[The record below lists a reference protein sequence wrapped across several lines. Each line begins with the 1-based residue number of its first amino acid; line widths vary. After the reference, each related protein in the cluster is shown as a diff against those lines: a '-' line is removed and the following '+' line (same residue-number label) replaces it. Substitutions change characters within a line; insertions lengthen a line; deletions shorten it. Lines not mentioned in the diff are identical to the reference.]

1 VAPTLLTERLTL
13 RMWHEGDADPAL
25 AAYGD
30 AEVARWLAPAMGQV
44 PDEAAMR
51 LLLRQWAAEDA
62 RLLTPAGRWAIELR
76 ADGRV
81 IGGATLL
88 PLLPDDE
95 YEVGWQLSP
104 QQWGQGYGTEAG
116 LALVRW
122 AFAQGLEQVIA
133 LVRPTNARAA
143 AMVRRMGMEWVGETE
158 KYHDLR
164 LQEYRLRP
172 GDLTGPH
179 LAEAAAPVIDNAAAA
194 RFELWVDGHLAELP
208 YRQHGQR
215 LVLIHTGV
223 PDELGGRGL
232 GGRLVAAAV
241 DRAARDGLTI
251 VPLCPFAR
259 DWLAHHPDMASRVV
273 IDWDAR

>member
-1 VAPTLLTERLTL
+1 VAPILHTERLAL
-13 RMWHEGDADPAL
+13 RMWRAEDAGPAL

-30 AEVARWLAPAMGQV
+30 AAVARWLAPAMGQV

-51 LLLRQWAAEDA
+51 ALLAQWVAEDA

-76 ADGRV
+76 ADNRV

-104 QQWGQGYGTEAG
+104 QVWGHGYGTEAG

-122 AFAQGLEQVIA
+122 AFGQGLEQVIA
-133 LVRPTNARAA
+133 LVRPANARAA

-158 KYHDLR
+158 KYHQLR

-172 GDLTGPH
+172 G
-179 LAEAAAPVIDNAAAA
+179 AA
-194 RFELWVDGHLAELP
+194 R
-208 YRQHGQR
+208 
-215 LVLIHTGV
+215 
-223 PDELGGRGL
+223 
-232 GGRLVAAAV
+232 
-241 DRAARDGLTI
+241 
-251 VPLCPFAR
+251 
-259 DWLAHHPDMASRVV
+259 
-273 IDWDAR
+273 